1 MQFDERRVHRSRSK
15 KIFSIRLPDD
25 LRARLEKIKP
35 DEITLAE
42 CIRQILDNYVG
53 IERPISEMKVIITPE
68 EIKVKNLTK
77 KKVQTSDS

>member
-1 MQFDERRVHRSRSK
+1 MQFDERKVHRSHQKR
-15 KIFSIRLPDD
+15 IFSIRLPDD

-35 DEITLAE
+35 DEITLSE

-68 EIKVKNLTK
+68 EIRVKNLSK

>member
-1 MQFDERRVHRSRSK
+1 MKFDERKVYRGLEK
-15 KIFSIRLPDD
+15 KIFSIRLPED

-35 DEITLAE
+35 DEITLGE

-53 IERPISEMKVIITPE
+53 IERPISEMKVMITPE

-77 KKVQTSDS
+77 KKV